1 MQPDI
6 STLPLLGLEAY
17 PDTTLVVVDMQ
28 TRSKA
33 ANDSGTIA
41 KVEALIQLAIEKR
54 WAIIFLE
61 IKNDFEDYGPT
72 LPQLMEAVENYPRKT
87 LLVKP
92 EKDGS
97 HLITKA
103 CNEASFD
110 TARFILCGVNLDA
123 CVVFTA
129 NGLARE
135 FPVSEIDIAVQACN
149 SENPFMWDTW
159 AAFVAHSQI
168 RLVSTG

>member
-1 MQPDI
+1 MQPEI
-6 STLPLLGLEAY
+6 STLPLLELEAY

-33 ANDSGTIA
+33 ANDSATIA
-41 KVEALIQLAIEKR
+41 KVGALIQLAIKKR
-54 WAIIFLE
+54 WAIVFLE
-61 IKNDFEDYGPT
+61 IKNEFEDYGPT
-72 LPQLMEAVENYPRKT
+72 LPQLLAVVENYPRT
-87 LLVKP
+87 TQLVKP

-97 HLITKA
+97 HLIAKVCKT
-103 CNEASFD
+103 ASFD

-135 FPVSEIDIAVQACN
+135 YPASNIDVAVQACN

-159 AAFVAHSQI
+159 TAFVAHSQI

>member
-6 STLPLLGLEAY
+6 STLPLLELEAY

-28 TRSKA
+28 TRSRA

-41 KVEALIQLAIEKR
+41 KVEALIQLAIEKH
-54 WAIIFLE
+54 WAIVFLE
-61 IKNDFEDYGPT
+61 IKNEFEDYGPT
-72 LPQLMEAVENYPRKT
+72 LPQLLTAVENYPRKT
-87 LLVKP
+87 QLVKP

-97 HLITKA
+97 NLIAKA
-103 CNEASFD
+103 CKTEAFA

-159 AAFVAHSQI
+159 AAFVAHSRI